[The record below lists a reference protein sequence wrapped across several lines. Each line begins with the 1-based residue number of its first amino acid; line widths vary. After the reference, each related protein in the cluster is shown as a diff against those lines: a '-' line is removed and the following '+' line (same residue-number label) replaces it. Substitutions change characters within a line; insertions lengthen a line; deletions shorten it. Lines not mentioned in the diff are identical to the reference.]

1 VLTIAGIGKTLG
13 ASPKTLVPVAIEQLQ
28 DSSLTAHSATDSA
41 LEVILD
47 RLCLSLAVAK
57 PVGLATWA
65 EREGQ
70 RFGAVGAASLASAAA
85 HSIATAAYPFDVDHG
100 RLLATLE
107 VLKGEIDRA
116 LLAMQN
122 PNGKS
127 EGIGVDVTA
136 SLLTMLGER
145 DHATCSH
152 SRATAEWAR
161 RIAIAMK
168 LDTETVAFVEMCA
181 VLHDIGKISTP
192 DRILFKPGSLT
203 ADEWEI
209 MREHSAAG
217 ARILEQIPGLAKC
230 APIVRAHHERYD
242 GLGYPDALAGIDI
255 PFEARLVSVADAF
268 HAMISDRPYRKA
280 TAPRQAL
287 EILAEGRGTQ
297 WDPDVVDAMLSLFS
311 RPAVRQTQT
320 GDVQKAVNE

>member
-1 VLTIAGIGKTLG
+1 VLTIAGVGKTLG
-13 ASPKTLVPVAIEQLQ
+13 AYPKTLLPSAIEQLQ
-28 DSSLTAHSATDSA
+28 DTSLTAHSATDSA
-41 LEVILD
+41 LEVVLD

-70 RFGAVGAASLASAAA
+70 RFGAAGAAALASAAA
-85 HSIATAAYPFDVDHG
+85 HSIASAAYPFDVDHG

-116 LLAMQN
+116 LMAQTS
-122 PNGKS
+122 NGKNETMS
-127 EGIGVDVTA
+127 VDVTA

-161 RIAIAMK
+161 RIAQAMN
-168 LDTETVAFVEMCA
+168 LSQETVSFVEMCA

-192 DRILFKPGSLT
+192 DRILFKPGALN

-217 ARILEQIPGLAKC
+217 SRILEQIPGLAKC

-242 GLGYPDALAGIDI
+242 GLGYPDGLAGIDI
-255 PFEARLVSVADAF
+255 PFEARLVAVADAF

-297 WDPDVVDAMLSLFS
+297 WDPDVVDAMLSLFK
-311 RPAVRQTQT
+311 RPAVRQTQSDDAT
-320 GDVQKAVNE
+320 VAKSA

>member
-1 VLTIAGIGKTLG
+1 MLTIAGVGKTLG
-13 ASPKTLVPVAIEQLQ
+13 ASPKTLVPSAIEQLQ
-28 DSSLTAHSATDSA
+28 DTSLTAHSATDSA
-41 LEVILD
+41 LEVVLD

-70 RFGAVGAASLASAAA
+70 RFGAAGAAALASAAA

-116 LLAMQN
+116 LMAQR
-122 PNGKS
+122 PNGKNQTMS
-127 EGIGVDVTA
+127 VDVTA

-161 RIAIAMK
+161 RIAQAMN
-168 LDTETVAFVEMCA
+168 LSQETVSFVEMCA

-192 DRILFKPGSLT
+192 DRILFKPGALN

-209 MREHSAAG
+209 MREHSGAG

-230 APIVRAHHERYD
+230 APIVKAHHERYD
-242 GLGYPDALAGIDI
+242 GLGYPDGLAGIDI
-255 PFEARLVSVADAF
+255 PFEARLVAVADAF

-297 WDPDVVDAMLSLFS
+297 WDPDVVDAMLSLFK
-311 RPAVRQTQT
+311 RPAVRQTQSE
-320 GDVQKAVNE
+320 DDKKAVNA